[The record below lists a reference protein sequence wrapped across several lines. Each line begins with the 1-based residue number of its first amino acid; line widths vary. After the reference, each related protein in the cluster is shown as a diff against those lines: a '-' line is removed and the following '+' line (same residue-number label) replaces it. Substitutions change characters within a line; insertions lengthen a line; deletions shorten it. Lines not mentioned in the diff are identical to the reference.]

1 MQITMYTRNLTNN
14 HLIWSTNFNC
24 FIFRCI
30 YYAVVLEWRTWMW
43 QFFPFFPRSSFISLL
58 AFWRTGTTPL
68 AVAFE
73 DESFYSI
80 EFTKTCKLIE
90 HFLSYVYAIPMFQY
104 VSRLGNRSSFFED
117 FLIPKGIH
125 AYEVVVNLQVSN
137 NILP

>member
-30 YYAVVLEWRTWMW
+30 YYAVVLEWRTWIW

-104 VSRLGNRSSFFED
+104 VSRHWKSKFVLWRFFNPQRNTCIWSSCKFTSF
-117 FLIPKGIH
+117 K
-125 AYEVVVNLQVSN
+125 
-137 NILP
+137 